1 MWNWLF
7 LTVAIVSEVV
17 ATSTLKFTDSFTKLW
32 PSIIVIAGYGIS
44 FYFLSLSLR
53 TIPVGIAYAIW
64 SGLGTVLIIFA
75 AWALF
80 GQKLDIPAL
89 LGIGLIVSGV
99 ILMNVFSKAIPH

>member
-1 MWNWLF
+1 MQNWLF

-17 ATSTLKFTDSFTKLW
+17 ATSTLKFTESFTKLW
-32 PSIIVIAGYGIS
+32 PSVLVIAGYSIS

-64 SGLGTVLIIFA
+64 SGLGTVLIILA

-80 GQKLDIPAL
+80 SQKLDIPAL

-99 ILMNVFSKAIPH
+99 VLMNVFSKAMPH